1 MKYQNKKRKRK
12 LIFGII
18 FVFIILLLGV
28 VTINFNQT
36 TFMVNPA
43 VALTNQQQFKIL
55 LEKRGFNVSS
65 IDWEEKQILV
75 NLSDNLIVLF
85 LNNDK
90 LESQVTSLQF
100 IISRSKIE
108 GKRPV
113 KVDLRFD
120 KPIITF

>member
-28 VTINFNQT
+28 IIINFNQAT
-36 TFMVNPA
+36 SMVNPA
-43 VALTNQQQFKIL
+43 VALTDQQQFKIL
-55 LEKRGFNVSS
+55 LEKRGFDVSS
-65 IDWEEKQILV
+65 IDWKEKQILV